1 MLDPDLFALKMHQRE
16 LWQEAAKHALVRSLT
31 VAQPTWRKQWLRYF
45 QQFLTTRSLRAP
57 GLPGMRVVPAVV
69 YTSKH
74 RHGGSN
80 PWQHR

>member
-1 MLDPDLFALKMHQRE
+1 MLDPDLLALKTHQRE

-31 VAQPTWRKQWLRYF
+31 VARPPWRERWRRYF
-45 QQFLTTRSLRAP
+45 TQFLTTRRLRVP
-57 GLPGMRVVPAVV
+57 GLPAMRVVPAVV

-80 PWQHR
+80 PW